1 MCEYFNQFYQTVLK
15 EHIHDAIVH
24 SEWLY
29 FLSMFRTPAL
39 DKERI
44 DLYLGILASERNRR
58 DRKAKEAEGSSSV
71 QMAGSTEQPSVQS
84 KGVVDSKGKLMGSGQ
99 AELTLTEIK
108 IEKRFS

>member
-29 FLSMFRTPAL
+29 FLSMLKTPAL
-39 DKERI
+39 DRERI

-58 DRKAKEAEGSSSV
+58 DRKGKEEEGKSSMQSV
-71 QMAGSTEQPSVQS
+71 STTDQPPPQS
-84 KGVVDSKGKLMGSGQ
+84 RVGDSKGKLMSSGQ

-108 IEKRFS
+108 LEKRFS